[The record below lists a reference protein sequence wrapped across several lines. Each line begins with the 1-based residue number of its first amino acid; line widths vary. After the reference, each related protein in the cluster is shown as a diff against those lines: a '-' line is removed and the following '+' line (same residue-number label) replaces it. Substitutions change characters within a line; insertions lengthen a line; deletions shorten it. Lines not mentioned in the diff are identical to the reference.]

1 MKAIKSDKITTN
13 TKEEMVDEI
22 NHWLFYGTY
31 VSNTSTKIALRFCFG
46 RFLKT
51 YFWLKEI
58 TYFIVKES
66 GGKYLKEN
74 WEKYRP
80 ITGVY

>member
-1 MKAIKSDKITTN
+1 MLQM
-13 TKEEMVDEI
+13 E
-22 NHWLFYGTY
+22 HFLFD
-31 VSNTSTKIALRFCFG
+31 VSNCPYTFRCLSPIVDTHTSSTKIALHCCFG

-51 YFWLKEI
+51 YFCLKEI

-74 WEKYRP
+74 WEKY
-80 ITGVY
+80 